1 MRTPRIRRRIGMK
14 SAHVGARKV
23 RDDIETRAKRG
34 NMETLDKILAR
45 VPNRPPLP
53 GDEM

>member
-1 MRTPRIRRRIGMK
+1 MKTPRIRRRIGMK
-14 SAHVGARKV
+14 RGPVGAWQV

-45 VPNRPPLP
+45 VPNVPPLP
-53 GDEM
+53 GDEK